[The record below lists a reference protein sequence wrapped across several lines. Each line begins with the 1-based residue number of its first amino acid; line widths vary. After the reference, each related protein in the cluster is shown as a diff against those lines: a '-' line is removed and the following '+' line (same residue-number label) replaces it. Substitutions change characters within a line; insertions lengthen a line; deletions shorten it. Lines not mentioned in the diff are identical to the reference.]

1 MNDSNEK
8 LLPPKQFSGLKGQQP
23 QLQQQQQQTQQ
34 QQKQQ
39 QAKRTPNVV

>member
-23 QLQQQQQQTQQ
+23 QLQQQQTQQ